1 MKISGN
7 TVEIDN
13 LRDIYQ
19 EIATETDIKTAI
31 AIHKLFGGQ
40 QISFPKKLY
49 CSDYVNSYIRKNY
62 KGRNIRELA
71 RQFGISERRVRQ
83 ILHKLK

>member
-7 TVEIDN
+7 TVEIEN
-13 LRDIYQ
+13 LRDIYK

-49 CSDYVNSYIRKNY
+49 CSNYVNSYIKNNY
-62 KGRNIRELA
+62 NGRNIQEMS
-71 RQFGISERRVRQ
+71 RQFNLSERRVRQ
-83 ILHKLK
+83 ILHKQ

>member
-7 TVEIDN
+7 TVKIEN
-13 LRDIYQ
+13 LRDIYK
-19 EIATETDIKTAI
+19 EIAIETDIETAI

-49 CSDYVNSYIRKNY
+49 CSEYVNSHIKITYN
-62 KGRNIRELA
+62 GRNIRELA